1 MHVLSLGL
9 PTNGELLET
18 EVNMYVAIGS
28 LILNSRQQNAKLE
41 REGDGDCGRQR
52 EMENI
57 HSCAGVK
64 LLLLLLF
71 VYGWWCCCRT
81 LPHTHTHSQMSGI
94 YFKYKVILF
103 FIKQLCIHTH
113 ILYLFILISL
123 GVCIFA
129 VASRFSCIVVIVA
142 RGWCYCGLT
151 VAVDSYASILLHI
164 PV

>member
-1 MHVLSLGL
+1 MGIAGAKERWKTFTAVR
-9 PTNGELLET
+9 
-18 EVNMYVAIGS
+18 GS
-28 LILNSRQQNAKLE
+28 N
-41 REGDGDCGRQR
+41 C
-52 EMENI
+52 
-57 HSCAGVK
+57 
-64 LLLLLLF
+64 
-71 VYGWWCCCRT
+71 YCCCCSSMADDVVVA
-81 LPHTHTHSQMSGI
+81 LSHTHTHSQMSGI